1 VTRVPWTAE
10 RQAVWESSYLQSR
23 SQIGVGFSKSWA
35 YELTAAGLFD
45 VVPAMAKPVVATTPF
60 TSLDDLARELQIT
73 RTAPRIRL
81 PGSSGWRPQSPTLDC
96 GLRRVPARPSL
107 SR

>member
-45 VVPAMAKPVVATTPF
+45 VVGDGQARGRHDSIHLAGRPRQGTSDHPNGSADQAAWFERLATAEPN
-60 TSLDDLARELQIT
+60 A
-73 RTAPRIRL
+73 
-81 PGSSGWRPQSPTLDC
+81 
-96 GLRRVPARPSL
+96 
-107 SR
+107 